1 MSVGASG
8 SGSGASCGGCSA
20 GATCSSGALAQNQ
33 LPGGHVPVPAGAD
46 CAAANAG
53 TASTS
58 ARAAEETMNFA
69 MARDSFR
76 RDSG

>member
-1 MSVGASG
+1 MKSG
-8 SGSGASCGGCSA
+8 SGNGSSCGDRSA

-33 LPGGHVPVPAGAD
+33 LPGGHLPAPEAGAD

-58 ARAAEETMNFA
+58 ARAPEETITFA
-69 MARDSFR
+69 MARDPSAR
-76 RDSG
+76 NSG